1 MREKRVSTGVKE
13 GKKKLMQE
21 FHISEYPEINFVA
34 GTMDRNTYKGCYLEV
49 KGHFKSK
56 TNNHQSMM
64 KKVIKQISG
73 TIYRSLDKELF
84 MEQFLTTTNIS
95 DSFAAT
101 GSSFTTLEFT
111 FFPKKETNKSE
122 LTNKLNDICRGI
134 YHEIIVDNT
143 YMEFHKTIQRGTNAK

>member
-1 MREKRVSTGVKE
+1 MREKQNLMLDKA

-21 FHISEYPEINFVA
+21 FRIREYPEINFVA
-34 GTMDRNTYKGCYLEV
+34 GTMDRSSYKACYLEV

-56 TNNHQSMM
+56 TENHKIMM
-64 KKVIKQISG
+64 RKVIKQISG

-84 MEQFLTTTNIS
+84 MEQFITTTSIS
-95 DSFAAT
+95 DSFTAT

-111 FFPKKETNKSE
+111 FFPKNKTNKEE

-143 YMEFHKTIQRGTNAK
+143 YMEFHKTIQRVK